1 MSGRSGIVKA
11 MATGLAESLNGTG
24 LYINNVYGNTTN
36 RVSHFDEI
44 TDFPYI
50 SITPGSETREDMP
63 SNFSWANL
71 TVYIRIYV
79 ENNDDAQGELESLIT
94 DIETYVDT
102 HLQLEYAD
110 VTSSGTTTR
119 TTATNTIIG
128 ITTDEGLLDP
138 NALGEVVLDVQYE
151 KVRQT

>member
-1 MSGRSGIVKA
+1 MSARSGIVKA
-11 MATGLAESLNGTG
+11 MAEEVIRLFDGTG
-24 LYINNVYGNTTN
+24 RYINNIYGNATN
-36 RVSHFDEI
+36 TVVHFDEVS
-44 TDFPYI
+44 DFPYI
-50 SITPGSETREDMP
+50 SITPGPETRDDMP
-63 SNFSWANL
+63 SHLSWAHL

-79 ENNDDAQGELESLIT
+79 ENNEDAQGELESLIT

-102 HLQLEYAD
+102 HLSLEYND
-110 VTSSGTTTR
+110 VTHTGTALR
-119 TTATNTIIG
+119 TTATNTIMS